1 MILTPHTIVIGFSVL
16 VLYLSFKFYCRRS
29 RIGTIRGPPSPS
41 WLLGHLYMLRHTKNV
56 GDYEAAWYRDYGSVF
71 RIAGVFSEPVL
82 LVSDPKALQYIFHT
96 SGYQFAKSVDT
107 NRVTEALFGYGLVT
121 AVDKDHQRQRK
132 ILNPAFSAVHLRSY
146 LDVFQATGSKLVDKL
161 KETLNE
167 GDEVQDMLSWTLKV
181 TLDIIGITSFR
192 YSFGALDNVIE
203 PALEEIMSNFFSEA
217 QQFPSALDVF
227 LFQGGLCY
235 LPESF
240 MTILAKIPTKESL
253 IYQSFR
259 NAMEKHARSIYN
271 RELQLVKNSSGAE
284 QEKDVVNILAQSS
297 LSDDK
302 NRRMA
307 ENEIVSQM
315 ATFIFAGHDTTA
327 HALAWLLYELSLH
340 PEDQDRI
347 KQEILHARRHTT
359 VLSSSKY
366 SDRTVNE
373 TLRLH
378 PFVHTLIRVAQQ
390 DDVLPL
396 LEPIKTRDGK
406 VLTEIPISEG
416 QSIQASVYMYNR
428 NPIVWGDDVDKWN
441 PNRFL
446 DVDHREAT
454 VGVFSNLCWCQS
466 LHRMALCDQRV
477 PINYRASARLRY
489 SSSWVVWA
497 VSFVGLEDATLHF
510 RGYTLRYQQC
520 QTPASMQYWNLIYV
534 QDVMLL
540 QSQSWTYWD
549 TFQLPLQVVSRSHA
563 EEGCQR

>member
-1 MILTPHTIVIGFSVL
+1 MALPTFHLSSMILTPHTIVIGFSVL

-29 RIGTIRGPPSPS
+29 RIGMIRGPPSPS

-82 LVSDPKALQYIFHT
+82 LVSDPKALQYIFHA

-107 NRVTEALFGYGLVT
+107 NRLIEAIFGRGLVT

-146 LDVFQATGSKLVDKL
+146 LDVFQASGCKLVDRL

-167 GDEVQDMLSWTLKV
+167 GDEVQNMLSWTQKV
-181 TLDIIGITSFR
+181 ALDIVGITSFR
-192 YSFGALDNVIE
+192 YSFGALDNMKS
-203 PALEEIMSNFFSEA
+203 ALEEVMCNFFSGA
-217 QQFPSALDVF
+217 QYSPSALDVF

-240 MTILAKIPTKESL
+240 MTILAKIPTKESQK
-253 IYQSFR
+253 YQGFR
-259 NAMEKHARSIYN
+259 SAMEKHARSIYN
-271 RELQLVKNSSGAE
+271 RELQLVKDSSGAE
-284 QEKDVVNILAQSS
+284 QDKDIINILAQSS

-302 NRRMA
+302 NRRMS

-315 ATFIFAGHDTTA
+315 ATFILAGHDTTA
-327 HALAWLLYELSLH
+327 HSLAWLLYELSLH

-347 KQEILHARRHTT
+347 RQEILHARSRTT
-359 VLSSSKY
+359 VLTSSDYDAMIWLNASIK
-366 SDRTVNE
+366 E

-390 DDVLPL
+390 DD
-396 LEPIKTRDGK
+396 K
-406 VLTEIPISEG
+406 IPISKG

-446 DVDHREAT
+446 DGDHREAT
-454 VGVFSNLCWCQS
+454 VGVFSNLLTFSSGVRACIGWRFAVMEIQVICVELLSSFEFS
-466 LHRMALCDQRV
+466 LPED
-477 PINYRASARLRY
+477 ASAVIHGSGTITLFPLLKDRP
-489 SSSWVVWA
+489 
-497 VSFVGLEDATLHF
+497 ED
-510 RGYTLRYQQC
+510 G
-520 QTPASMQYWNLIYV
+520 I
-534 QDVMLL
+534 
-540 QSQSWTYWD
+540 
-549 TFQLPLQVVSRSHA
+549 QLPLRVSSLKQKA
-563 EEGCQR
+563 